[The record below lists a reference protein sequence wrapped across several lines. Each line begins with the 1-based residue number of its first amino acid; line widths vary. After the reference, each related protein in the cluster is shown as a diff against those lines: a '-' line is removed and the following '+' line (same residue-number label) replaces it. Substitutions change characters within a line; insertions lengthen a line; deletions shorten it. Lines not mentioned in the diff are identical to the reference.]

1 MLIGISFFYVL
12 NRVHIFNLFVIVR
25 MFLLL
30 FSVSNDESKLYPKVD
45 TLGIVMP
52 RFKF

>member
-1 MLIGISFFYVL
+1 MLIGIMLFFIL

-30 FSVSNDESKLYPKVD
+30 FSIMKAKLYPEVH
-45 TLGIVMP
+45 TL
-52 RFKF
+52 